1 MLTKEQ
7 CQKKIFQVAI
17 KLGVSPRLI
26 TTRLLSTDDKHDMMN
41 GLLDDESLE
50 MHVSAWMASGMPDYT
65 NGTCELYKAKSDLP
79 MKRYRGTGKS
89 LA

>member
-26 TTRLLSTDDKHDMMN
+26 TTRLLSAGDKHDMMN

-50 MHVSAWMASGMPDYT
+50 MHVSAWMASGMPNYT
-65 NGTCELYKAKSDLP
+65 DGTGALYKPKDELP
-79 MKRYRGTGKS
+79 MKRYRGIGKS